1 MAEGSTGQ
9 VTDKTAPAAPPAPT
23 PGTPEYDKAMAEAA
37 AKGGVTINGEK
48 VGGEAAHEGEKPQ
61 RPEHIPEKFWNA
73 EKGEAD
79 YEGLAKSYAELE
91 KKLSEKSIEKKEG
104 DKPTDDKT
112 KTAEGDP
119 AVLRE
124 KANAEFAKDGKLS
137 DDTYAAYEKLG
148 VTRDQINGY
157 IEGEQAKAQLR
168 QIEAFNAVG
177 GEEQYKAMIGWAR
190 TALTPA
196 EIEAYDRDVLTSKDA
211 AVRTNAIKGLAARY
225 AAENGKDGQLL
236 GGTNHGAVGDHFKSK
251 AEMVKAMS
259 DPQYKKDA
267 AYREQVAQKTANAL
281 KAGINLGVG

>member
-48 VGGEAAHEGEKPQ
+48 VGGEAAPEGEKPQ

-73 EKGEAD
+73 EKGEVNLEAW
-79 YEGLAKSYAELE
+79 AKSYHELE
-91 KKLSEKSIEKKEG
+91 QKQSEKPAEKKEG
-104 DKPTDDKT
+104 EKK
-112 KTAEGDP
+112 EGEKANTSEP
-119 AVLRE
+119 AALRE

-137 DDTYAAYEKLG
+137 DATYAEYEKHG
-148 VTRDQINGY
+148 VSREQIDGY
-157 IEGEQAKAQLR
+157 IEGQQAIATMR
-168 QIEAFNAVG
+168 QREAFDAVG
-177 GEEQYKAMIGWAR
+177 GEDQYKAMIGWAR

-196 EIEAYDRDVLTSKDA
+196 EIEAYDRDVLTGKDA

-281 KAGINLGVG
+281 RAGINIGVS